1 MMDRTQTQVSKRTRL
16 LWLQSWRTLRRE
28 EGSQLIE
35 LSIVVP
41 MLLYLF
47 AGAVDYGRAYYV
59 SIEVAAAAEAGA
71 LYGVSNPTDTAGMKA
86 AALMNGSDIATL
98 QSSASYGSECSDGTS
113 AVTSPTPPPSCSVD
127 TLQYVE
133 VDTTATYTPV
143 FSYPG
148 FQSSYAISGKSRMR
162 VSF

>member
-1 MMDRTQTQVSKRTRL
+1 MMILRTHSSRLARLPWLRSWRL
-16 LWLQSWRTLRRE
+16 LCKE

-35 LSIVVP
+35 LWVAVP
-41 MLLYLF
+41 VLLYLF

-71 LYGVSNPTDTAGMKA
+71 LYGASNPTDTTGMKA
-86 AALMNGSDIATL
+86 ASLLNGTDIASL
-98 QSSASYGSECSDGTS
+98 QSTASHGSECSDGTL
-113 AVTSPTPPPSCSVD
+113 AVAAPGTPPTCSVD

-133 VDTTATYTPV
+133 VDTSATYKPI

-148 FQSSYAISGKSRMR
+148 FQSSYTISAKSRMR
-162 VSF
+162 ASF